1 MKRKMISLLAV
12 LLVLTIFV
20 LPVSAA
26 SPRLADEAGLLSGTE
41 CTAIEKQLDE
51 LSTQY
56 GLDVV
61 IVTTDSTGSSTPME
75 YADDYFDYNDYAPDG
90 VLLLVSIEEGDWWI
104 STTGYGITAFTDKGL
119 DYISKRVVKKL
130 TAGKYHEAF
139 DIFADRCDQFITEAR
154 SGTPYDGAHMP
165 KVAFPPLLC
174 LIVSLVAGLF
184 CAAMAVWGMS
194 KKHQSVRFNSGAEPY
209 KKGSSFRLTK
219 SSSSLLYSNVTSVPD
234 FAKIGLEVLKGAI
247 EVGGS
252 IVHSSS
258 SGRSHGGRG
267 GKF

>member
-12 LLVLTIFV
+12 LLALITFI

-26 SPRLADEAGLLSGTE
+26 SPRLVDEAGLLAGSE

-90 VLLLVSIEEGDWWI
+90 VLLLVSMEEGDWWI
-104 STTGYGITAFTDKGL
+104 STTGYGITAFTDAGIAFIGDQIVPYLSDGEYAKAF
-119 DYISKRVVKKL
+119 
-130 TAGKYHEAF
+130 TA
-139 DIFADRCDQFITEAR
+139 FADLCDQFLSQAKAGDPFDT
-154 SGTPYDGAHMP
+154 HNLP
-165 KVAFPPLLC
+165 KEPFKLVRNVIVALVIGLAVAFFATGSMKNKLKSVVQKAQANDY
-174 LIVSLVAGLF
+174 VSPGSLQIT
-184 CAAMAVWGMS
+184 
-194 KKHQSVRFNSGAEPY
+194 QSRDFH
-209 KKGSSFRLTK
+209 
-219 SSSSLLYSNVTSVPD
+219 LYTHLD
-234 FAKIGLEVLKGAI
+234 RREKAQ
-247 EVGGS
+247 
-252 IVHSSS
+252 SS
-258 SGRSHGGRG
+258 SGGSSTHTSSSGTTHGGGG

>member
-41 CTAIEKQLDE
+41 CTAIEKRLDE

-61 IVTTDSTGSSTPME
+61 IVTTKSTGSRTPME

-90 VLLLVSIEEGDWWI
+90 VLLLVSMEEGDWWI
-104 STTGYGITAFTDKGL
+104 STTGYGITAFTDAGIA
-119 DYISKRVVKKL
+119 YIGENIVPYLSDGEYAK
-130 TAGKYHEAF
+130 AF
-139 DIFADRCDQFITEAR
+139 TTFTDLCDQFLSQAKTGDPFDTHNLPKEPFKLVRNVIVALVIGLAAAFFATGSMKKKLKSVEQKAQADDYVTPGSLQITKSRDFHLYTHIDRREK
-154 SGTPYDGAHMP
+154 P
-165 KVAFPPLLC
+165 
-174 LIVSLVAGLF
+174 
-184 CAAMAVWGMS
+184 
-194 KKHQSVRFNSGAEPY
+194 
-209 KKGSSFRLTK
+209 K
-219 SSSSLLYSNVTSVPD
+219 SSS
-234 FAKIGLEVLKGAI
+234 
-247 EVGGS
+247 GS
-252 IVHSSS
+252 STHTSS
-258 SGRSHGGRG
+258 SGTTHGGGG

>member
-51 LSTQY
+51 LSAQY

-61 IVTTDSTGSSTPME
+61 IVTTDTTGSRSPME
-75 YADDYFDYNDYAPDG
+75 YADDYFDYNDYASDG

-104 STTGYGITAFTDKGL
+104 STTGYGITAFTDAGIA
-119 DYISKRVVKKL
+119 YIGENIVPYLSDGEYAKAF
-130 TAGKYHEAF
+130 TAF
-139 DIFADRCDQFITEAR
+139 TDLCDQFLSQATTGDPFNTHNLPKEPFKLVRNVIVALVIGLAAAFFATGSMKKKLKSVEQKAQADDYVTPGSLQITKSRDFHLYTHIDRREK
-154 SGTPYDGAHMP
+154 P
-165 KVAFPPLLC
+165 
-174 LIVSLVAGLF
+174 
-184 CAAMAVWGMS
+184 
-194 KKHQSVRFNSGAEPY
+194 
-209 KKGSSFRLTK
+209 K
-219 SSSSLLYSNVTSVPD
+219 SSS
-234 FAKIGLEVLKGAI
+234 
-247 EVGGS
+247 GS
-252 IVHSSS
+252 STHTSS
-258 SGRSHGGRG
+258 SGTTHGGGG

>member
-75 YADDYFDYNDYAPDG
+75 YADDYFDYNDYTPDG

-104 STTGYGITAFTDKGL
+104 STTGYGITAFTDAGIE
-119 DYISKRVVKKL
+119 YIGKKL
-130 TAGKYHEAF
+130 SL
-139 DIFADRCDQFITEAR
+139 ICLMVNMRR
-154 SGTPYDGAHMP
+154 LL
-165 KVAFPPLLC
+165 PLLRTY
-174 LIVSLVAGLF
+174 V
-184 CAAMAVWGMS
+184 
-194 KKHQSVRFNSGAEPY
+194 
-209 KKGSSFRLTK
+209 
-219 SSSSLLYSNVTSVPD
+219 SSSLPRQRQETPLIPTIFRKNP
-234 FAKIGLEVLKGAI
+234 
-247 EVGGS
+247 
-252 IVHSSS
+252 SSRF
-258 SGRSHGGRG
+258 GM
-267 GKF
+267 

>member
-51 LSTQY
+51 LSAQY

-61 IVTTDSTGSSTPME
+61 IVTTDTTGSRSPME
-75 YADDYFDYNDYAPDG
+75 YADDYFDYNDYASDG

-104 STTGYGITAFTDKGL
+104 STTGYGITAFTDAGIE
-119 DYISKRVVKKL
+119 YIGKKIVPYL
-130 TAGKYHEAF
+130 SDGEYAKAFTAF
-139 DIFADRCDQFITEAR
+139 TDLCDQFLSQATTGDPFDTHNLPKEPFKLVRNVIVALVIGLAAAFFATGSMKKKLKSVEQKAQADDYVTPGSLQITKSRDFHLYTHLDRREKAQS
-154 SGTPYDGAHMP
+154 SG
-165 KVAFPPLLC
+165 
-174 LIVSLVAGLF
+174 
-184 CAAMAVWGMS
+184 
-194 KKHQSVRFNSGAEPY
+194 
-209 KKGSSFRLTK
+209 GSSTH
-219 SSSSLLYSNVTSVPD
+219 T
-234 FAKIGLEVLKGAI
+234 
-247 EVGGS
+247 
-252 IVHSSS
+252 SS
-258 SGRSHGGRG
+258 SGTTHGGGG